1 MGYKFVTDWVI
12 DIVREKYRDDIAL
25 VISHPTLQID
35 DRAKKISYFVPATKR
50 GEELA
55 QTFILEGVGYDIWCV
70 TWERLEKFACLEEY
84 NITCLADS
92 EVLYARSEGE
102 SARFEALK
110 YKLADNL
117 ADSRKARVCAL
128 QSYEQAKDIY
138 LEMLF
143 ASGSDVRL
151 GAGHILDYLARA
163 VAFTNNSYFKKS
175 QTDQLHELDRMENV
189 PEGFP
194 ELYNKTLFEKD
205 EAQQKK
211 DCYELICLIRK
222 YLEENGMSNEK
233 KGPCEHNYQDL
244 ADWYGELSYTWLRI
258 RHYVQADDRTK
269 VYMWG
274 VYLQSELNQVCE
286 DFGLDKME
294 LMVHYDADDM
304 RAFAECAD
312 KLEQRIRKTIV
323 DGGGRIR
330 EFASEEEFLN
340 EI

>member
-1 MGYKFVTDWVI
+1 MSCKFVTEWVI
-12 DIVREKYRDDIAL
+12 NTIIEAYVDDIAL
-25 VISHPTLQID
+25 VVSHSTLQID
-35 DRAKKISYFVPATKR
+35 NMARQISYFVPITKK
-50 GEELA
+50 GEEFA

-70 TWERLEKFACLEEY
+70 PWERLEKFASLEEY

-92 EVLYARSEGE
+92 EVLYARTERE
-102 SARFEALK
+102 RARFEDLK
-110 YKLADNL
+110 KKLADNL
-117 ADSRKARVCAL
+117 ADSRRVRVRAL

-143 ASGSDVRL
+143 ASGSDVKL
-151 GAGHILDYLARA
+151 GAGYILDYLARSI
-163 VAFTNNSYFKKS
+163 AFANNSYFKRS
-175 QTDQLHELDRMENV
+175 QTDQLNELRGMKNV
-189 PEGFP
+189 PEEFP
-194 ELYNKTLFEKD
+194 RLYEKTLFEKD

-211 DCYELICLIRK
+211 DCYELICLTRK
-222 YLEENGMSNEK
+222 YLEENGMANGGKE
-233 KGPCEHNYQDL
+233 PCERNYQDL

-274 VYLQSELNQVCE
+274 VYLQSELNHVCG

-294 LMVHYDADDM
+294 LMAHYDADDM

-312 KLEQRIRKTIV
+312 KLEQRIREIIV

-330 EFASEEEFLN
+330 EFANKEEFLN